1 MRIVHEAHAVCDMVR
16 WSTRAV
22 GGARWSGSEGRRKGF
37 GGALRLNVVYFIKH
51 TTRRDDIGGLRKN
64 RLVIG
69 ETFEVLSTCNC
80 TLHNLTQYYYILNLS
95 RFPLRLRQK
104 SKHSARVSIKTQ

>member
-1 MRIVHEAHAVCDMVR
+1 MRCVTWCGGRHEPWAGRDGQGR
-16 WSTRAV
+16 KEGGKGY
-22 GGARWSGSEGRRKGF
+22 GGAP
-37 GGALRLNVVYFIKH
+37 RLNVVYFIKH
-51 TTRRDDIGGLRKN
+51 TTRRDDIGGLRKD